1 MIDVV
6 GIKFRTAGKIYYF
19 DPDGFEVE
27 TGDNVVVETA
37 RGLEFGIVALA
48 PTKVDESEIVQPLKK
63 LVRKAD
69 DKDIQRNEE
78 NQKKKGKAMQI

>member
-6 GIKFRTAGKIYYF
+6 GVKFRNAGKIYYF
-19 DPDGFEVE
+19 DPMGFEVE

-48 PTKVDESEIVQPLKK
+48 TTQVDESEIVQPLKK

-69 DKDIQRNEE
+69 
-78 NQKKKGKAMQI
+78 